1 MNRGVPPSLVV
12 SGKASIIKTLL
23 IQHLKNELEEGR
35 DEKEAPRYMQK
46 SQRKNK
52 SHMESRRGHLS

>member
-1 MNRGVPPSLVV
+1 V